1 MLRSDASL
9 LDAYPSRLVTKGD
22 EYEGLQFLF
31 WGDPLPKIWR
41 FAVLRLIMNRR
52 QQWRSSILRCNVGWS
67 CPYDQLQFALRNQQ
81 GRPCDGHSRASRV
94 SHDPLRGG

>member
-22 EYEGLQFLF
+22 EYEGLQFLSS
-31 WGDPLPKIWR
+31 GDPLPKIWR

-52 QQWRSSILRCNVGWS
+52 QQWRKVLDFEVQRWLVM
-67 CPYDQLQFALRNQQ
+67 
-81 GRPCDGHSRASRV
+81 
-94 SHDPLRGG
+94 PLRSIAIRIAQSARATLRWP